1 MMYQTVIFDLD
12 GTLLDTIE
20 DLAAAGNWVCRKN
33 GWAEHTVEEYKA
45 MVGQGMRNLV
55 TQLMP
60 ERRRS
65 PLMITYTLTLYMD
78 SYGAHCLEKTK
89 AYPGIAELLK
99 KMKAAGIKMAVCSNK
114 SDNFSREIIAHYF
127 PDTFELVRGKL
138 EGVPVKPDPAS
149 TLAVMRQLGA
159 DPATTLFVGDS
170 STDVATG
177 KNIGSAT
184 CAVSWGF
191 RSRESLV
198 EAGPD
203 FIADSVAELEAVIF
217 GETP

>member
-1 MMYQTVIFDLD
+1 MYKTVIFDLD

-33 GWAEHTVEEYKA
+33 GWPEHTVEEYKA

-99 KMKAAGIKMAVCSNK
+99 KMKEAGIKMAVCSNK
-114 SDNFSREIIAHYF
+114 SDNFSREIIAHFF

-149 TLAVMRQLGA
+149 TLDVMRRLNA
-159 DPATTLFVGDS
+159 DPETTLFVGDS
-170 STDVATG
+170 RTDVETG
-177 KNIGSAT
+177 SNAGTDT

-217 GETP
+217 GGTP